1 MFNNNKFLIRSAGI
15 LIILAIL
22 LFWGT
27 LVLGEEL
34 TKTLVKTENFVSGG
48 EISIKTV
55 NGFITVHPWLQE
67 QVSVSAEVKIRA
79 RSDEVA
85 EDVLKSLEL
94 KCDRSGNAINVE
106 IQLPNFDEFGAG
118 GILSWLW
125 GGDRPRITANLIV
138 NVPFI
143 SSVHARST
151 NGKVVVDSLG
161 GDVELVTTNGEIEIG
176 PVSGGADLKSTNGHI
191 GAKGIAGEVSA
202 HTTNGGIDI
211 SLTKSGAAQK
221 PIECRTVN
229 GGIMLIIPALLE
241 SDIDAHTVNGGVTIR
256 LDSSVQA
263 NLSVSTVNGR
273 ISTDF
278 PVSVIGEISKKRLEG
293 TIGKGGKNIV
303 LRTVNGGV
311 SVEKLR

>member
-1 MFNNNKFLIRSAGI
+1 MFNNNRFLIRFAGI
-15 LIILAIL
+15 LVILAIL

-27 LVLGEEL
+27 LVLSEEL
-34 TKTLVKTENFVSGG
+34 TKTLEKTENFVSGG
-48 EISIKTV
+48 EVSIRTV
-55 NGFITVHPWLQE
+55 NGFIAVHPWSQE
-67 QVSVSAEVKIRA
+67 QVNVSADVKIKA
-79 RSDEVA
+79 KSDEVI

-94 KCDRSGNAINVE
+94 ICDRSGNAINIE
-106 IQLPNFDEFGAG
+106 IRLPDFGDFGAG

-125 GGDRPRITANLIV
+125 GGDRPRITANLTV

-143 SSVHARST
+143 STVHAKST
-151 NGKVVVDSLG
+151 NGRILVDSLG

-176 PVSGGADLKSTNGHI
+176 PVQGGAELRCTNGHI

-202 HTTNGGIDI
+202 HATNGGIEV
-211 SLTKSGAAQK
+211 SLIKSGLAQK

-229 GGIMLIIPALLE
+229 GSILLIVPKLLE
-241 SDIDAHTVNGGVTIR
+241 SDLDAHTVNGGITVR
-256 LDSSVQA
+256 LDSSIQA
-263 NLSVSTVNGR
+263 NLSVSTVNGN

-278 PVSVIGEISKKRLEG
+278 PVTVIGEISKKRLEG